1 MTVSFII
8 PVYNVEKFLTQCV
21 TSVLQQTYKDIE
33 VILVDDGSTDNSPAL
48 CDDFAKKDNRV
59 KVIHKKNGGL
69 SDARNTGLKAALG
82 EYVVF
87 MDSDDFWDSNA
98 HLEKLID
105 HIKCNREC
113 DFIGFNTSYYYH
125 DTETYKKWVK
135 YSDKTCSTKDKNIII
150 CELVASGTFP
160 MSACMKIVKRDFLL
174 KNNIYFKLNLRSEDV
189 PWFIE
194 LLDKAQYCRFVNEYI
209 YAYRKNGGTSITTT
223 YSTKSFNDILEII
236 KNELDTISQRSFND
250 DAKNAILSFL
260 AYQFC
265 IMLAKIQFLD
275 KAVRKEKRRELLKYK
290 WILSYTLNPKVKR
303 VYTIYKL
310 FGIHIT
316 EKILNVYLNNKN

>member
-87 MDSDDFWDSNA
+87 MDSDDFWDSNT

-105 HIKCNREC
+105 HIKCNGEC

-135 YSDKTCSTKDKNIII
+135 YSDKACSTKDKNIII

-209 YAYRKNGGTSITTT
+209 YAYRKNGGASITTT

-236 KNELDTISQRSFND
+236 KYELDTISQRSFND

-275 KAVRKEKRRELLKYK
+275 KAVRKEKRKELLKYK